1 MGGARGPGGGP
12 VAPPPPRSPPRP
24 TLLGSPGSGP
34 AVPLRSDPPSP
45 DLPPTRPCPPPP
57 PRPPQVGGSPPAP
70 PHGRAQGWGRGRL
83 REALRRPPLNRVS
96 SVGLPPNYPQLCP
109 QITHSCAPHLS
120 PAQCILWE
128 RAEPAALLAP
138 VGPPPPYR
146 DPYLSLPPSPCAPLT
161 PSVPTAAR
169 PPAAAP
175 REVPLVAPPRRS
187 RTKRPAAG
195 PAAGSNSDLVCRAAG
210 GRRGGSSNPGSPSLH

>member
-45 DLPPTRPCPPPP
+45 DLPPTRPRPPPP

-109 QITHSCAPHLS
+109 QSPPALPSATHS
-120 PAQCILWE
+120 
-128 RAEPAALLAP
+128 AALALPFPLPPITPSSAP
-138 VGPPPPYR
+138 KLPIAVPPISLQPNASYGRGLSLLLSWPPWDPPPPPTWR
-146 DPYLSLPPSPCAPLT
+146 PLPLIAPFTLCPPDPFCAH
-161 PSVPTAAR
+161 SR
-169 PPAAAP
+169 P
-175 REVPLVAPPRRS
+175 PPRR
-187 RTKRPAAG
+187 RP
-195 PAAGSNSDLVCRAAG
+195 P
-210 GRRGGSSNPGSPSLH
+210 